1 MAPEAQGTGAQTVLV
16 KPWSLA
22 GVPRTQCAG
31 VVQTHEASRSRAGDT
46 YRTAWIRGAAQII
59 IMTAAP
65 SISRPAAPVN
75 HVDLA
80 RELLTIAVMF
90 RTRFPDRTP
99 LRSTVEIAPRDSDG
113 AGPRIWPGGLPPP
126 APGTCRLRHLDIPA
140 RLSRD

>member
-22 GVPRTQCAG
+22 VVPRTPCTG
-31 VVQTHEASRSRAGDT
+31 VVQTHEASRSRAGNSC
-46 YRTAWIRGAAQII
+46 RTACIRGAAQII
-59 IMTAAP
+59 ITTAAA

-75 HVDLA
+75 QVDLA

-99 LRSTVEIAPRDSDG
+99 LRFTVEIAPRDSDG
-113 AGPRIWPGGLPPP
+113 AGPQI
-126 APGTCRLRHLDIPA
+126 
-140 RLSRD
+140 